1 MCQEKLKIVIA
12 GVGTVGKGL
21 LDLLNVY
28 KDHNIIVS
36 AIASRK
42 NLNSKGFLKN
52 TIFFKD
58 AKDLLTF
65 DDYDVLVELI
75 GGDEGVSKRI
85 VFDALKKKNI
95 VTANKALV
103 SKYWTEFQSLISS
116 QCSIKF
122 EAAVAGGIPIIKVI
136 DEFTN

>member
-1 MCQEKLKIVIA
+1 MSKEKLKIVIA

-42 NLNSKGFLKN
+42 NLKFKKGFLKN

-75 GGDEGVSKRI
+75 GGDEGVSKKI
-85 VFDALKKKNI
+85 VFDALKKKR
-95 VTANKALV
+95 TL
-103 SKYWTEFQSLISS
+103 
-116 QCSIKF
+116 
-122 EAAVAGGIPIIKVI
+122 
-136 DEFTN
+136 

>member
-1 MCQEKLKIVIA
+1 MSKEKLKIVIA

-42 NLNSKGFLKN
+42 NLKLKKGFLKN

-75 GGDEGVSKRI
+75 GGDEGVSKKI
-85 VFDALKKKNI
+85 VFDALKKKR
-95 VTANKALV
+95 TL
-103 SKYWTEFQSLISS
+103 
-116 QCSIKF
+116 
-122 EAAVAGGIPIIKVI
+122 
-136 DEFTN
+136 